1 MKWVYLVTNK
11 VEGTSA
17 EESFCS
23 YRSAIFWL
31 ALETRDGVISYCIMG
46 LFLEVTASL
55 IGNYEVSE

>member
-23 YRSAIFWL
+23 YQPFSGWRLRPGTVSYRIALWDFFWK
-31 ALETRDGVISYCIMG
+31 
-46 LFLEVTASL
+46 
-55 IGNYEVSE
+55 